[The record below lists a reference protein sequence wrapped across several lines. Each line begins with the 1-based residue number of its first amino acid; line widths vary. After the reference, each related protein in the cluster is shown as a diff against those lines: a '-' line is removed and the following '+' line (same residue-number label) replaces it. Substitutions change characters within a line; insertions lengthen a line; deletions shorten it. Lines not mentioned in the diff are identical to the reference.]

1 MFNFYISFIA
11 KYLIS
16 VLKIIKVVTFI
27 RIMNLYL
34 LKKIVTVF
42 FYFSQQFKEDDIF
55 TLAR

>member
-1 MFNFYISFIA
+1 MFNFYTSFIA

-55 TLAR
+55 TLAM